1 MIDIPQIIWLIVWE
15 GREEER
21 GQMDK
26 FKKQINYSW
35 EMTLYLKKWWKSRI
49 RKQKVKAG
57 WNAYW
62 LFHSFPCPV
71 SLWNIIV
78 SGTQELWGPQE
89 VTTSP
94 GSAEGGWG
102 AWEETPL
109 PCFLLES
116 AMSLSLL
123 CWVALFLWGAGEAN
137 VLDLSLR
144 TFSYGCQIRL
154 PLGLFVNFLFPYR
167 LHGHW
172 GHPESRSSG
181 QRKRPESKDGLCPH
195 KRTCS
200 CILVSQEARRSIWVF
215 GLFVEWKSYRRY
227 SHVQTAIFSWVPPKL
242 TLQPGNQLHWGSGLG
257 SVFLCQ
263 QPIHSAA
270 RQLFFKHK
278 LTVDP
283 AQEISGVVGG

>member
-1 MIDIPQIIWLIVWE
+1 MIDMPQIIWLIVWE

-35 EMTLYLKKWWKSRI
+35 EMILYLKKWWKSRI

-62 LFHSFPCPV
+62 LFHSLPCPV

-78 SGTQELWGPQE
+78 SGTRELWGPQE
-89 VTTSP
+89 VTTSQ
-94 GSAEGGWG
+94 GGAEGGWG

-137 VLDLSLR
+137 VLDLSFR
-144 TFSYGCQIRL
+144 TFSYGC
-154 PLGLFVNFLFPYR
+154 
-167 LHGHW
+167 
-172 GHPESRSSG
+172 
-181 QRKRPESKDGLCPH
+181 
-195 KRTCS
+195 
-200 CILVSQEARRSIWVF
+200 
-215 GLFVEWKSYRRY
+215 
-227 SHVQTAIFSWVPPKL
+227 
-242 TLQPGNQLHWGSGLG
+242 
-257 SVFLCQ
+257 
-263 QPIHSAA
+263 
-270 RQLFFKHK
+270 
-278 LTVDP
+278 
-283 AQEISGVVGG
+283 

>member
-1 MIDIPQIIWLIVWE
+1 
-15 GREEER
+15 
-21 GQMDK
+21 
-26 FKKQINYSW
+26 
-35 EMTLYLKKWWKSRI
+35 MTLCLKKWWKSRI
-49 RKQKVKAG
+49 RKQKDRAVS
-57 WNAYW
+57 NAYW
-62 LFHSFPCPV
+62 LFHSLPCPV

-78 SGTQELWGPQE
+78 SGTWELWGPQE
-89 VTTSP
+89 VTTSQ
-94 GSAEGGWG
+94 GGAEGGG
-102 AWEETPL
+102 GTWEETPL
-109 PCFLLES
+109 PCFLLEP

-137 VLDLSLR
+137 VLDLSFR
-144 TFSYGCQIRL
+144 TFSYGCQIRH
-154 PLGLFVNFLFPYR
+154 PLGLFVNFLFLYS

-172 GHPESRSSG
+172 GHPESQSSG

-215 GLFVEWKSYRRY
+215 GLFVEWKNYRRY

-242 TLQPGNQLHWGSGLG
+242 TLQPGNQLHRASGLS

-263 QPIHSAA
+263 QPVHSAA
-270 RQLFFKHK
+270 CQLSLEHK
-278 LTVDP
+278 LTMDP

>member
-21 GQMDK
+21 GQMDT

-62 LFHSFPCPV
+62 LFHSLLCPV

-89 VTTSP
+89 VTTSQ
-94 GSAEGGWG
+94 GGAEGGWG
-102 AWEETPL
+102 AWEETSL

-137 VLDLSLR
+137 VLDFLLWLPNQAPSTAFCELSLSLQALW
-144 TFSYGCQIRL
+144 TL
-154 PLGLFVNFLFPYR
+154 
-167 LHGHW
+167 
-172 GHPESRSSG
+172 RSPRVQVIWSKEKTRK
-181 QRKRPESKDGLCPH
+181 QRW
-195 KRTCS
+195 
-200 CILVSQEARRSIWVF
+200 IVS
-215 GLFVEWKSYRRY
+215 
-227 SHVQTAIFSWVPPKL
+227 P
-242 TLQPGNQLHWGSGLG
+242 
-257 SVFLCQ
+257 
-263 QPIHSAA
+263 
-270 RQLFFKHK
+270 
-278 LTVDP
+278 
-283 AQEISGVVGG
+283 